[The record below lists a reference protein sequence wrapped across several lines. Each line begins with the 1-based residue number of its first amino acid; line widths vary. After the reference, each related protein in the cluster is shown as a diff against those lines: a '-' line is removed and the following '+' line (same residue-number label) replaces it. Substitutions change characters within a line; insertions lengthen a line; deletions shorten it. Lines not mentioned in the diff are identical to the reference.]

1 MADAEVLQVEV
12 REDMGKRK
20 VRRLRAGGKIPAV
33 IYGHGEKNVSLC
45 LAADEMQAVL
55 RRGSRVVKLQGG
67 LDESAFIRDVQW
79 DTFGNAI
86 LHVDFTRV
94 SAGETIDATVTIE
107 LRGAAPGVKA
117 GGTVEQPLHELQIR
131 CPSTE
136 FVDKIEVNINALEL
150 GQTITVA
157 QLELPKGAT
166 ALADDDILVVQC
178 VERDEAPEEDIAPV
192 GSAEPEVIG
201 RKAEDDDEG
210 DS

>member
-178 VERDEAPEEDIAPV
+178 VERDDAPEEDIAPV